1 MARRATQHTEI
12 SAQTAL
18 GRGRSRTSPAA
29 AGRTAAVVPSPS
41 PGARPRSR
49 KAGKAPRQA
58 RARRP
63 FAVLVL
69 SGPNLQLLGTR
80 EPEIYGKDTLTDIHA
95 RLGVLAGERGASVD
109 CRQSN
114 HEGELLDWLGSAPSQ
129 GFAGVLLNG
138 GAFTHTSLALYDAI
152 RAIGLPVIEVHLS
165 NPEAREA
172 YRKES
177 KLAPACFGKVVGF
190 GANSYLLALR
200 GLLDRLDAK
209 R

>member
-1 MARRATQHTEI
+1 MARRAGSRSSS
-12 SAQTAL
+12 SALDPRKTADQSANAAGPRAAKAETA
-18 GRGRSRTSPAA
+18 GRAPRRKGRSR
-29 AGRTAAVVPSPS
+29 G
-41 PGARPRSR
+41 
-49 KAGKAPRQA
+49 
-58 RARRP
+58 P
-63 FAVLVL
+63 FSVLVL

-80 EPEIYGKDTLTDIHA
+80 EPQIYGKDTLADIHA
-95 RLGVLAGERGASVD
+95 RLSTLAAERGASVD

-114 HEGELLDWLGSAPSQ
+114 HEGELLDWMGAAPSR

-138 GAFTHTSLALYDAI
+138 GALTHTSLALYDAI
-152 RAIGLPVIEVHLS
+152 RAIGLPVVEVHLS

-177 KLAPACFGKVVGF
+177 KLAPACVGKVAGF

-200 GLLDRLDAK
+200 GLLDFLDAK